1 MASRTVRLTIHF
13 TQGEPFTVEADADE
27 TRFRNMAG
35 NIENAM
41 SGNYVG
47 FEIGETLHLFP
58 LHGVR
63 VIEITPVPKVA
74 MKHVVRDVRRGDAS

>member
-41 SGNYVG
+41 
-47 FEIGETLHLFP
+47 
-58 LHGVR
+58 
-63 VIEITPVPKVA
+63 
-74 MKHVVRDVRRGDAS
+74 